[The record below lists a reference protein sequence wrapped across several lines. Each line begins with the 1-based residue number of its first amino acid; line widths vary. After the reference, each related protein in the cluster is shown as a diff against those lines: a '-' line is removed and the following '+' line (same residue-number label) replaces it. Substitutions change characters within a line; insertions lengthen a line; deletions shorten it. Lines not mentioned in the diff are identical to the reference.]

1 MNKEDVC
8 KQINQLNDI
17 LNTSFNTTGSYSSY
31 DLDYIKQYA
40 SNSKKLKQLENIL
53 SIMNKL
59 QSIQQQLNVCNISND
74 QQTLQYV
81 QILLQEKSILEQ
93 QLNEILMQKDP
104 LDESTEIILEIRA
117 GAGGDEGA
125 LFAYDLFRMYQLYA
139 KRNGW
144 NVYINL
150 KNEFSTQND
159 QIGIKK
165 VILTI
170 TGEFV
175 YKKMKFQ
182 SGIHRVIR
190 NPITDAGDRTHTS
203 SATVAVLPVI
213 SDVQFELNMN
223 DLRIDFYRGTGK
235 GGQHRNTTDS
245 ACRIVH
251 IPTGL
256 MVTCEDER
264 SQFQNKD
271 KALTQ
276 IRSRLYNQKL
286 AQQESNISQKRKQL
300 VGRGD
305 WANRI
310 RTYNFKKQQFYDH
323 RINYVTTQIYDIM
336 SGNLDQLILNLQTAY
351 KKQLLEN
358 V

>member
-1 MNKEDVC
+1 
-8 KQINQLNDI
+8 
-17 LNTSFNTTGSYSSY
+17 
-31 DLDYIKQYA
+31 
-40 SNSKKLKQLENIL
+40 
-53 SIMNKL
+53 
-59 QSIQQQLNVCNISND
+59 
-74 QQTLQYV
+74 
-81 QILLQEKSILEQ
+81 
-93 QLNEILMQKDP
+93 MQKDP
-104 LDESTEIILEIRA
+104 LDDSTEIILEIRA

-170 TGEFV
+170 VGEAV

-213 SDVQFELNMN
+213 SNIQFELDMN

-358 V
+358 A